1 MLEQKQALLS
11 ERLRREEAE
20 ARKAQGIE
28 DSDDPADEDMKGM
41 DERLRK
47 ARIGKESKII
57 IHEKMTSLDTNLNKT
72 MEDRLK

>member
-1 MLEQKQALLS
+1 MLEHKQALLS
-11 ERLRREEAE
+11 ERLRKEEAE

-28 DSDDPADEDMKGM
+28 DSDDEDMKGM

-57 IHEKMTSLDTNLNKT
+57 IQEKMTSLDTNLNKT

>member
-1 MLEQKQALLS
+1 MLEHKQALLS
-11 ERLRREEAE
+11 ERLRKEEAE

-28 DSDDPADEDMKGM
+28 DSDDEDMKGM

-57 IHEKMTSLDTNLNKT
+57 IHEKMTSFDTNLNKT